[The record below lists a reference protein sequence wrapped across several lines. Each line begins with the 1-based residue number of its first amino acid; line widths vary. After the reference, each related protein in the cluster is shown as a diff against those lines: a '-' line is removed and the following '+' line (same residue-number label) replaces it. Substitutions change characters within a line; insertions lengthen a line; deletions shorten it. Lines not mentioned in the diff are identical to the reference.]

1 MLNCRR
7 ASREHILRSYIGELW
22 RRELNTKSFVTTEPC
37 SPAALPTQMKLTT
50 TTYKYG
56 IKQPLLCSICSFS
69 TLPSTEFEYKHDFA
83 ASFIRLAYF
92 YKLH

>member
-1 MLNCRR
+1 MLNFRR

-22 RRELNTKSFVTTEPC
+22 RRELNPKSFVTTEPC
-37 SPAALPTQMKLTT
+37 SPAALQTQMKLKT

-56 IKQPLLCSICSFS
+56 VKQPSLCSICCFS
-69 TLPSTEFEYKHDFA
+69 ILPLTEFEYKNDFA